1 MTLSELQLWRK
12 KIPFLLAIVCALPW
26 LLVRPDAFSQAQ
38 IPSAVLILAF
48 GLAVGF
54 FYVTLKLRETS
65 WKRENREYVGRQI
78 QNSLVE
84 LIPQDLDITPAEREE
99 LADTEIYKEL
109 TGVFWEAIDQSD
121 VLRAHKEHFYSNGLE
136 YSSAIDVDLLFRFF
150 GLCYLAASL
159 TIGGLSLFVIG
170 VLLVLV
176 AMIAR
181 WLAIPRIRQE
191 HLRLST
197 EQLNLLRREKLEFIE
212 DRFRQI
218 VLGWRSTLVTRS
230 PVIESQRI
238 RPHALAVGDVA
249 LVLLVI
255 LLAVIGALRRGW
267 FGTGPEVKGPAEV
280 NSAYVTDGQHD
291 RAVVVVFVHGIF
303 GTKDDTWLLPGAGN
317 SFPQLLAAD
326 PELKDKVDVFAFEY
340 FTPKFGSAPSI
351 VDLADQLRGELEDH
365 QVFQKHQQV
374 VFLAHSMGGIIVRQL
389 LLAHQDRI
397 NKVPMA
403 FFYATPTN
411 GSELASLA
419 KLASSSPQLRGMA
432 PIEGND
438 FLQSIQSMWLNS
450 EKARSIASYCG
461 VEELPTFGVMVVTR
475 SSATSL
481 CNRGL
486 DPFSTDHMNIV
497 KPSSRADPRYARFVS
512 ALRQESLVGES
523 QAPNIGVP
531 TRPIPTTKKTQRS
544 QSDSKAEAP
553 PTPVTSSPFDTAVAK
568 WRIEHDPYALTLHD
582 LFLTDFDSVQQREMG
597 AIFVDDAHKISVQY
611 SIDVEL
617 TARSKFLIF
626 YVPANEQQTP
636 GICAYLAKQFQFVL
650 DNAPAQLLVNQKGVG
665 DSGIISTKEAVFTK
679 RIYVYHETFLDAET
693 TVGLTKLFEQQG
705 ASVILRSLDYASTKR
720 MEYRIQQQSK
730 AKR

>member
-1 MTLSELQLWRK
+1 MIS
-12 KIPFLLAIVCALPW
+12 V
-26 LLVRPDAFSQAQ
+26 
-38 IPSAVLILAF
+38 
-48 GLAVGF
+48 
-54 FYVTLKLRETS
+54 
-65 WKRENREYVGRQI
+65 
-78 QNSLVE
+78 
-84 LIPQDLDITPAEREE
+84 
-99 LADTEIYKEL
+99 
-109 TGVFWEAIDQSD
+109 
-121 VLRAHKEHFYSNGLE
+121 
-136 YSSAIDVDLLFRFF
+136 
-150 GLCYLAASL
+150 AA
-159 TIGGLSLFVIG
+159 
-170 VLLVLV
+170 
-176 AMIAR
+176 
-181 WLAIPRIRQE
+181 
-191 HLRLST
+191 
-197 EQLNLLRREKLEFIE
+197 
-212 DRFRQI
+212 
-218 VLGWRSTLVTRS
+218 
-230 PVIESQRI
+230 
-238 RPHALAVGDVA
+238 
-249 LVLLVI
+249 
-255 LLAVIGALRRGW
+255 IGAARRGW
-267 FGTGPEVKGPAEV
+267 FGEGPQVKSAAEVKSSYLTGGPHNKAI
-280 NSAYVTDGQHD
+280 
-291 RAVVVVFVHGIF
+291 VVVFVHGIF
-303 GTKDDTWLLPGAGN
+303 GNKEDTWLRPGSSS
-317 SFPQLLAAD
+317 SFPGLLATD
-326 PELKDKVDVFAFEY
+326 PELRDNVDVFAFEY

-351 VDLADQLRGELEDH
+351 VDLADQLRGDMKDH
-365 QVFQKHQQV
+365 DVFEKHKKV
-374 VFLAHSMGGIIVRQL
+374 VFLAHSMGGIVVREFL
-389 LLAHQDRI
+389 LTHQDLI
-397 NKVPMA
+397 PEVPMV

-419 KLASSSPQLRGMA
+419 KLASTEPQLRGMV

-438 FLQSIQSMWLNS
+438 FLQSIQSMWLSS
-450 EKARSIASYCG
+450 EKAGSIASYCG
-461 VEELPTFGVMVVTR
+461 VEELPTHGVMVVTR

-486 DPFSTDHMNIV
+486 DPFSTDHIDIV
-497 KPSSRADPRYARFVS
+497 KPTDRSDTRYTRFLS

-523 QAPNIGVP
+523 QAPNTGVP